1 MMSMMFPG
9 SPFFQMNLGK
19 GESEDISHLNSCK
32 GEVFYAVSLIGV
44 ADHSYY
50 DVPRIV
56 REARCIV
63 DTRNMTQGYSDG
75 HIFRL

>member
-19 GESEDISHLNSCK
+19 GESVDISHLNSCK
-32 GEVFYAVSLIGV
+32 GEVFYAASLIGV

-50 DVPRIV
+50 EV
-56 REARCIV
+56 
-63 DTRNMTQGYSDG
+63 
-75 HIFRL
+75 